1 MDAALLCVRGK
12 MLGVT
17 QFHSQKQAKEYI
29 VDRIVAEAERE
40 GVPLSEIERK
50 MLYFSE
56 TDWAPPGMLDVNA
69 EFERDYDD
77 TAYEQKIAG
86 LVRNLEARATREE
99 QERWGDALIKLSE
112 GDHYLQ
118 VLIDYDSI
126 LPGSE
131 HPGSSK
137 LALWLPATDAPMKRP
152 PGDLRRLILVGLGF
166 GALIMIALAIAAMV
180 R

>member
-1 MDAALLCVRGK
+1 VSDSAYDIA
-12 MLGVT
+12 VT
-17 QFHSQKQAKEYI
+17 QFSSQKQAKEYLI
-29 VDRIVAEAERE
+29 ERIVAEAGRE
-40 GVPLSEIERK
+40 SVPLSDVERK

-56 TDWAPPGMLDVNA
+56 TDWTLPGILDVNA

-86 LVRNLEARATREE
+86 LVRNLETRATCEE
-99 QERWGDALIKLSE
+99 QEQWGDALIKLSE

-126 LPGSE
+126 LPESE
-131 HPGSSK
+131 HSGSGK
-137 LALWLPATDAPMKRP
+137 LAPWLPAMDAPIKRP

-166 GALIMIALAIAAMV
+166 GALLMIAIAIAAMV